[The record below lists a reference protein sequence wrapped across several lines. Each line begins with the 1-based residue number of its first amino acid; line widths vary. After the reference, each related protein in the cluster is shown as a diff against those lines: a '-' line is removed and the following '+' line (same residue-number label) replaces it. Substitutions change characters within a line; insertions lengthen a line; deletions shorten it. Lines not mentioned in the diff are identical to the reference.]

1 MMRRN
6 SLIPK
11 VICIMPLMVMLV
23 MPLVANLDV
32 KRVQVAVV
40 DNAHNR
46 LSRRLIQNMSAA
58 GALEIYAVCVTFYRN
73 HAGYI
78 SERCNFFRLGN

>member
-1 MMRRN
+1 
-6 SLIPK
+6 
-11 VICIMPLMVMLV
+11 MLV
-23 MPLVANLDV
+23 LPLVANLEV

-46 LSRRLIQNMSAA
+46 LSKRIIQNMSAA
-58 GALEIYAVCVTFYRN
+58 DALEIYAVCGTLYRN